1 MIYYAQVKRYEGYK
15 VKEFVKVYTNNQ
27 EDIEKFIM
35 TTLKNNGSILAET
48 SHKYK
53 KVFQTFPSMELIYVT
68 DLHFNQDSPNV
79 FRNKIVAFNE
89 TKNRAYMSTKVMQKD
104 EEFFISTPY
113 ISSATGHTCITVMKK
128 ENEQYVFMDL
138 RLSTLLGRLGL
149 IELHPAFNDFTKFFY
164 KAVGFSLMAFAFFS
178 VVYALFSY
186 GESILNRGDMT
197 LDAIFKPIVALTL
210 GLAIFDLAK
219 TILEREVF
227 FKNYS
232 KENEDANVLTK
243 FSIAII
249 IALSIEALM
258 VVFKIALHD
267 YSQMIYALYLIIG
280 IALIIVSLGLYS
292 YLTRRQ

>member
-1 MIYYAQVKRYEGYK
+1 M
-15 VKEFVKVYTNNQ
+15 KEFINVYENNQ
-27 EDIEKFIM
+27 EDIEKFII
-35 TTLKNNGSILAET
+35 TTLKNNGSILAEA
-48 SHKYK
+48 SSNYK
-53 KVFQTFPSMELIYVT
+53 KVFKTFPSMELAYVT
-68 DLHFNQDSPNV
+68 DQDFNQCDANI
-79 FRNKIVAFNE
+79 FRNKTELSA
-89 TKNRAYMSTKVMQKD
+89 KGQSRAYMSTKVMQKD
-104 EEFFISTPY
+104 DEFSISTPY

-128 ENEQYVFMDL
+128 EKDKYVFIDL

-149 IELHPAFNDFTKFFY
+149 IELNPNFNEFTTFFY
-164 KAVGFSLMAFAFFS
+164 KAVGFSLMAFAFFAII
-178 VVYALFSY
+178 YAIFGYVSSIFIEGNFS
-186 GESILNRGDMT
+186 LDT
-197 LDAIFKPIVALTL
+197 LFKPIVALTL

-232 KENEDANVLTK
+232 KDNEDTNVLTK

-280 IALIIVSLGLYS
+280 IALIIISLGIYS
-292 YLTRRQ
+292 YLSKK

>member
-1 MIYYAQVKRYEGYK
+1 MM
-15 VKEFVKVYTNNQ
+15 KEFINVYEDNQ
-27 EDIEKFIM
+27 ENIEKFIM
-35 TTLKNNGSILAET
+35 TSLKNNGSILTQA
-48 SHKYK
+48 SANYK
-53 KVFQTFPSMELIYVT
+53 KLFKTFPSMELTYVT
-68 DLHFNQDSPNV
+68 DLEFNQCDANI
-79 FRNKIVAFNE
+79 FRHKKELSA
-89 TKNRAYMSTKVMQKD
+89 KGQSRGYMSTKVMQKD
-104 EEFFISTPY
+104 DEFSISAPY

-128 ENEQYVFMDL
+128 ERDKYIFMDF

-149 IELHPAFNDFTKFFY
+149 IELNPTFNQFTTFFY

-178 VVYALFSY
+178 IVYAIFGYVSSVFIEGNFS
-186 GESILNRGDMT
+186 LDT
-197 LDAIFKPIVALTL
+197 LFKPIVALTL

-280 IALIIVSLGLYS
+280 IALIIVSLGIYS
-292 YLTRRQ
+292 YLSKKS

>member
-1 MIYYAQVKRYEGYK
+1 M
-15 VKEFVKVYTNNQ
+15 KEFIKVYDENQ
-27 EDIEKFIM
+27 EDIEKFII

-48 SHKYK
+48 SSHYK

-68 DLHFNQDSPNV
+68 DQEFNQYDANV
-79 FRNKIVAFNE
+79 FRNK
-89 TKNRAYMSTKVMQKD
+89 TDLSGKDKNRAYMHTKVMQKD
-104 EEFFISTPY
+104 EEFSMSTPY

-128 ENEQYVFMDL
+128 EEDKYIFIDFK
-138 RLSTLLGRLGL
+138 LSALLGRLGL
-149 IELHPAFNDFTKFFY
+149 VELNPAFNEFTTFFY
-164 KAVGFSLMAFAFFS
+164 KAVGFSLMGFAFFAII
-178 VVYALFSY
+178 YALFGYAS
-186 GESILNRGDMT
+186 SIFLEGNFS
-197 LDAIFKPIVALTL
+197 LDSLFKPIVALTL

-232 KENEDANVLTK
+232 KEDEDANVLTK

-267 YSQMIYALYLIIG
+267 YSQMIHALYLILG
-280 IALIIVSLGLYS
+280 IALIIISLGVYS
-292 YLTRRQ
+292 FLSKR